1 MTPKETLDTMLG
13 YLGFVCEIEETRS
26 ETGGLLL
33 QVHSPENEL
42 LIGRRGETL
51 EQIQF
56 LLNRVLQAED
66 HDAPR
71 VQVDVEH
78 YRLMKV
84 DDLVARVKHL
94 AESVKATGLPVQLEP
109 MNSYQRH
116 IVHNAFKDDPDV
128 MTWSPADDARLKRIT
143 LKPRTTA
150 S

>member
-1 MTPKETLDTMLG
+1 
-13 YLGFVCEIEETRS
+13 
-26 ETGGLLL
+26 
-33 QVHSPENEL
+33 
-42 LIGRRGETL
+42 GRRGETL
-51 EQIQF
+51 EQVQF

-66 HDAPR
+66 HNAPR

-116 IVHNAFKDDPDV
+116 IVHNAFKDDPEV

-143 LKPRTTA
+143 LKPRE
-150 S
+150 SES